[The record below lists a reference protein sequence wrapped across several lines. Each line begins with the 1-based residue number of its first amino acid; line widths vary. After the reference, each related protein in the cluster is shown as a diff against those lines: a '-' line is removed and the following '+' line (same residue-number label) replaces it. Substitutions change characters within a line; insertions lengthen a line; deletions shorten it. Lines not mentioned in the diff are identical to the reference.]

1 MYSLAPYCF
10 IGTLM
15 VLCPLQNPYS
25 ATGLAGVGKGRT
37 ICAERVKHNNNP
49 ISYLSIFRKQKELDF
64 SVYKNLV
71 MT

>member
-1 MYSLAPYCF
+1 VFFFFFFLFFLFNLSNDNNGFNTTYLEGMYSLAPYCF

-37 ICAERVKHNNNP
+37 IFAERV
-49 ISYLSIFRKQKELDF
+49 
-64 SVYKNLV
+64 
-71 MT
+71 